1 MAEPLKLKRAYE
13 PASKDDGLRVLV
25 ERLWPRGVSKQKA
38 KIDLWLKDL
47 APSTELRQWYGHDPA
62 RWSQFHKRY
71 RAELKG
77 QGDLLALLKYVTEE
91 KTVTFV
97 YAASDEE
104 RNSAV
109 VLKEFL
115 ERGKP

>member
-1 MAEPLKLKRAYE
+1 MINLKRAYE
-13 PASKDDGLRVLV
+13 PASKDDGLRILV
-25 ERLWPRGVSKQKA
+25 ERLWPRGVSKPKA
-38 KIDLWLKDL
+38 KIDLWLKTL

-62 RWSQFHKRY
+62 RWPQFRKRY

-77 QGDLLALLKYVTEE
+77 QGDLLALLKYVTQE
-91 KTVTFV
+91 KAVTFV

-109 VLKEFL
+109 ALKEWL
-115 ERGKP
+115 ERGKK

>member
-1 MAEPLKLKRAYE
+1 MIKLKRAYE

-25 ERLWPRGVSKQKA
+25 QRLWPRGVSKQKA

-47 APSTELRQWYGHDPA
+47 APSTELRKWYGHDPA
-62 RWSQFHKRY
+62 RWPQFRKRY
-71 RAELKG
+71 WAELKG

-91 KTVTFV
+91 RSVIFV

-109 VLKEFL
+109 ALKELL
-115 ERGKP
+115 ERGKK

>member
-1 MAEPLKLKRAYE
+1 MIKLKRAYE
-13 PASKDDGLRVLV
+13 AASKEDGLRILV

-38 KIDLWLKDL
+38 KIDLWLKAL

-62 RWSQFHKRY
+62 RWPQFRKRY

-77 QGDLLALLKYVTEE
+77 QDDLLALLKYVTEGR
-91 KTVTFV
+91 TATFV
-97 YAASDEE
+97 YAAGDEE

-109 VLKEFL
+109 ALKEFL
-115 ERGKP
+115 ERGKK